1 MLTIFT
7 IPKAFR
13 GHIGIIQTNAIRSW
27 LSLQPACEVILFGND
42 EGTAELA
49 SELGIRHVADVECS
63 EYGTPLVRSIFSIA
77 QDIASHRL
85 MCYVNADI
93 ILVSDFLPAV
103 QRVHKYPFL
112 IVGQRWDVEL
122 KEPVNF
128 DGEQWE
134 PWLRSHVANYG
145 KLHPRTGIDYFV
157 FPRGLYDY
165 IPPFAIGRGGW
176 DNWLI
181 YRARSLKVPVID
193 ATKAITAIHQNHD
206 YSHIPG
212 GETDVWRGPESERNI
227 ELMDNRKAFS
237 LEYVTFSLT
246 TQGLKPALTLRHIYF
261 RMRAIPVL
269 YPHFYLLLTLFRFF
283 EKFVRIVRSIKNI
296 ALSHLG
302 SI

>member
-63 EYGTPLVRSIFSIA
+63 EYGTPLVSSIFSIA

-103 QRVHKYPFL
+103 QRVYKYPFL

-128 DGEQWE
+128 KKPKWE
-134 PWLRSHVANYG
+134 PRLRTQVAKYG
-145 KLHPRTGIDYFV
+145 KLHPKTGIDYFV

-165 IPPFAIGRGGW
+165 VPPLAIGRGGW

-193 ATKAITAIHQNHD
+193 ATKAITIIHQNHD
-206 YSHIPG
+206 YSHVPG

-227 ELMDNRKAFS
+227 ELMDRKAFS

-302 SI
+302 SV

>member
-7 IPKAFR
+7 IPKPFR
-13 GHIGIIQTNAIRSW
+13 GHFGVIQTNAIRSW
-27 LSLQPACEVILFGND
+27 VSLQPACEVILFGND

-63 EYGTPLVRSIFSIA
+63 EYGTPLVSSIFSIA

-103 QRVHKYPFL
+103 QRVYKYPFL

-128 DGEQWE
+128 KKPKWE
-134 PWLRSHVANYG
+134 PRLRTQVAKYG

-206 YSHIPG
+206 YSHVPG
-212 GETDVWRGPESERNI
+212 GEATVWGGADRKRNRELTGRGER
-227 ELMDNRKAFS
+227 AFN
-237 LEYVTFSLT
+237 LVHATWILT
-246 TQGLKPALTLRHIYF
+246 SQGMKRALSIRHLYF
-261 RMRAIPVL
+261 RICSVPVL
-269 YPHFYLLLTLFRFF
+269 VPYLHFLNPLPKGLTKLIVFVTSTFRKLAHHGLL
-283 EKFVRIVRSIKNI
+283 
-296 ALSHLG
+296 
-302 SI
+302 

>member
-63 EYGTPLVRSIFSIA
+63 EYGTPLVSSIFSIA

-103 QRVHKYPFL
+103 QRVYKYPFL

-128 DGEQWE
+128 KKPKWE
-134 PWLRSHVANYG
+134 PRLRTQVAKYG
-145 KLHPRTGIDYFV
+145 KLHPKTGIDYFV

-181 YRARSLKVPVID
+181 YRARSSKVPVID
-193 ATKAITAIHQNHD
+193 ATKAITIIHQNHD
-206 YSHIPG
+206 YSHVPG

-227 ELMDNRKAFS
+227 ELMDRKAFS

-302 SI
+302 SV